1 MDATNAPPT
10 QASDADNL
18 QSWTQTITVPLT
30 CWDAW
35 GLMWRPESVK
45 RWLGHHARVD
55 LRTRDDR
62 KDRPGNKV
70 HVCDEGR
77 ERWALADDAGVWRTA
92 RCVRARAPSTVTLL
106 VDVPAHWDTHQKTTQ
121 VNITIESGNRSGCI
135 IRIEES
141 KFPSAFHDE
150 IKRYWFQ
157 RLNRLRDLS
166 LRVRD
171 RRRTVHQAVVVIH
184 GIGEQQPG
192 ETLTNLVGSG
202 VFGGKGAAQH
212 QWVKP
217 DYFSNSYELRR
228 VTLKA
233 TKTQPSTDV
242 FEFYWANVI
251 RDTTLSQIGSW
262 IRQLLLR
269 WPVPGP
275 LLPLWFFVW
284 GLILIA
290 PVLAMAVSAGVFE
303 PWVGLALFAVPLS
316 SVLWRFFGKPLAI
329 NFIGDAA
336 RYLRPHPDNIAHRQ
350 AIREAGVS
358 LIQKLH
364 DSGRYDRIVLLG
376 HSLGSVIAYDIITHS
391 WIRMHG
397 THQRPGRPSFKN
409 IIAAEKRLCD
419 AMGKKEFQKLQHDT
433 WRQQRAN
440 TQPWLITD
448 LVTVGSPLTYASFLI
463 ADNELAFDQ
472 AKSNRV
478 LPTCPPSAEL
488 DPKTHKRM
496 TFELPYVEPVGG
508 DTRTFVVGHHA
519 TPFGVTRWT
528 NLYFKTRHLGLGGDT
543 VGGAVAKQF
552 GGWVRD
558 VALPSPRRWFSH
570 TWYWRRSDGSNKH
583 LKALRGALRLNS
595 RKELM
600 SLLEEIPAFTLAD
613 ESDKRSKH

>member
-1 MDATNAPPT
+1 
-10 QASDADNL
+10 
-18 QSWTQTITVPLT
+18 
-30 CWDAW
+30 
-35 GLMWRPESVK
+35 
-45 RWLGHHARVD
+45 
-55 LRTRDDR
+55 
-62 KDRPGNKV
+62 
-70 HVCDEGR
+70 
-77 ERWALADDAGVWRTA
+77 
-92 RCVRARAPSTVTLL
+92 
-106 VDVPAHWDTHQKTTQ
+106 
-121 VNITIESGNRSGCI
+121 
-135 IRIEES
+135 
-141 KFPSAFHDE
+141 
-150 IKRYWFQ
+150 
-157 RLNRLRDLS
+157 
-166 LRVRD
+166 
-171 RRRTVHQAVVVIH
+171 
-184 GIGEQQPG
+184 
-192 ETLTNLVGSG
+192 LVGSE
-202 VFGGKGAAQH
+202 VFESDSATQH

-242 FEFYWANVI
+242 FEFYWAHVI
-251 RDTTLSQIGSW
+251 RDTTLSQVGSW
-262 IRQLLLR
+262 IRRLLLR
-269 WPVPGP
+269 WPVPEP
-275 LLPLWFFVW
+275 LRPLWFFVW

-290 PVLAMAVSAGVFE
+290 LVVAMGVSAGVFA
-303 PWVGLALFAVPLS
+303 PWVGLALFAVPVS
-316 SVLWRFFGKPLAI
+316 SVLWRFLGKPLAI

-376 HSLGSVIAYDIITHS
+376 HSLGSVIAYDIITHA

-409 IIAAEKRLCD
+409 VIAAEKRLCD
-419 AMGKKEFQKLQHDT
+419 AMGKKEFQKLQHDA

-478 LPTCPPSAEL
+478 LPTCPPRGEL
-488 DPKTHKRM
+488 DPKTHKRMAFKLPNVRMTLEFPYVRM

-519 TPFGVTRWT
+519 APFGVTRWT
-528 NLYFKTRHLGLGGDT
+528 NLYFKTRRLGLGGDI

-558 VALPSPRRWFSH
+558 VALPPPRRWFSH

-583 LKALRGALRLNS
+583 LKALRGALRLNA
-595 RKELM
+595 REELL
-600 SLLEEIPAFTLAD
+600 SLLEEIPAFALAD
-613 ESDKRSKH
+613 ESDKGSNR